1 MVKKEPIFFYY
12 FTLFNSLVTTH
23 KNLEGTC
30 EKGAKFYLNLRKNT
44 FLAIKG
50 IK

>member
-1 MVKKEPIFFYY
+1 MVKRSQFIFYY

-30 EKGAKFYLNLRKNT
+30 EKGANFYLNLRKNT